1 MLSRRICSKG
11 CLLVMKDWS
20 PVPASV
26 CRASVPPDNLLN
38 FDGPTSR
45 PGAQH
50 QQLVSILDESPG
62 SAYGQPQTQQQQQ
75 PAFAGG
81 WDAFGEAP
89 TAPQAPAPAA
99 VAPLASSSAWAD
111 FGADPFGPA
120 GGAAA
125 SGVNGRLPEQQAG
138 ANGHGGQ
145 GAGTAL
151 PAGASPAAGQPAA
164 AQAPVDGGG
173 WQAFDAP
180 QANGTMSGAAV
191 GQEQVASPAA
201 AQQKQPE
208 PPKRAELP
216 LVRVTRFPHACFLGS
231 LSKLWKQSLGQ
242 LLILH
247 HLGGSEQT
255 CLASGES
262 ALDCSLEASKVLQW
276 RT

>member
-1 MLSRRICSKG
+1 M
-11 CLLVMKDWS
+11 
-20 PVPASV
+20 
-26 CRASVPPDNLLN
+26 PPDNLLN

-50 QQLVSILDESPG
+50 QQLVSILDEAPG

-89 TAPQAPAPAA
+89 TALGGAPAPAA

-145 GAGTAL
+145 GAGTAV

-180 QANGTMSGAAV
+180 QANGTMSGPGSAGV

-208 PPKRAELP
+208 PPKRTELP
-216 LVRVTRFPHACFLGS
+216 LVRVTRCPRSCTLGS
-231 LSKLWKQSLGQ
+231 LPKL
-242 LLILH
+242 
-247 HLGGSEQT
+247 
-255 CLASGES
+255 
-262 ALDCSLEASKVLQW
+262 
-276 RT
+276 